1 VSADQLKDF
10 DIQLVIIGNS
20 ERRKY
25 FKETDE
31 DVAEKWAI
39 AVKYGLR
46 PVLWVGENLLERD
59 GDNTTEVINTQ
70 LSAVKAKVE
79 DWSKIILVYEPVWT
93 FKTGK
98 VATPEQIQE
107 SHKIVRTWVKENISE
122 DRAKE
127 IHILYGG
134 NITEKNCDDIISMH
148 DVDGFLVGGTSIKKG
163 FRFVVEQ
170 VSDYAES

>member
-1 VSADQLKDF
+1 M
-10 DIQLVIIGNS
+10 
-20 ERRKY
+20 
-25 FKETDE
+25 
-31 DVAEKWAI
+31 

-46 PVLWVGENLLERD
+46 PLLCIGENLLERD
-59 GDNTTEVINTQ
+59 GDKTADVINTQ

-79 DWSKIILVYEPVWT
+79 DWSQIILVYEPIWT

-107 SHKIVRTWVKENISE
+107 SHQVVRGWVKENISE
-122 DRAKE
+122 ERAKE

-134 NITEKNCDDIISMH
+134 NVTEKNCDDIISMH